1 MIPVNKKL
9 LKLICMAKHVVL
21 LHVHV
26 KQLGAVYVRH
36 TIISIKGT
44 DIKETYSYNI
54 RAWDIAYINLT
65 FILFIYLIEQT
76 YTADN
81 TNMKHTTKQLFSYI
95 MRLWDYFCKRAK

>member
-44 DIKETYSYNI
+44 DIKETYSYI
-54 RAWDIAYINLT
+54 YRPTCMRYSLHKFDFYIV
-65 FILFIYLIEQT
+65 
-76 YTADN
+76 
-81 TNMKHTTKQLFSYI
+81 YI
-95 MRLWDYFCKRAK
+95 FN